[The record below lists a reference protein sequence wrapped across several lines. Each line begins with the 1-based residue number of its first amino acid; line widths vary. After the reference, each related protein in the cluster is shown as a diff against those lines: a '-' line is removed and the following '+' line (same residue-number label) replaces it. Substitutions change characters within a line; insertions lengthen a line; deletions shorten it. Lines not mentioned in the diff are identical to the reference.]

1 MNNFELIK
9 NTISKCPFD
18 VSALCLAKFIEI
30 TQKKKLKD
38 YEDIMYWLLQEV
50 EE

>member
-1 MNNFELIK
+1 MKNFELIK
-9 NTISKCPFD
+9 NTIIKCPFD

-30 TQKKKLKD
+30 AQKKKLKD
-38 YEDIMYWLLQEV
+38 YEDIMNWLLQEV